1 MNFDLNNINFARLA
15 IYLVMAIAGFAVLIR
30 VLKFVAGIILGFV
43 VTLALAAMYYFKI
56 GF

>member
-1 MNFDLNNINFARLA
+1 MNFDLNNINFVRLA

-30 VLKFVAGIILGFV
+30 VLKFVAGVILGFA
-43 VTLALAAMYYFKI
+43 VTLILAAMYYFKI

>member
-1 MNFDLNNINFARLA
+1 MNFDLNNINIVRLA
-15 IYLVMAIAGFAVLIR
+15 IYLVMAIAGFVVLIR
-30 VLKFVAGIILGFV
+30 VLKFVAGVILGFV